1 MLDVYGKAV
10 EFIDGGRSFAMAVIL
25 DTDGSTPQQT
35 GVRALIDAT
44 GETLGTLGGGIVE
57 AEAQRRA
64 VEACQSQRPI
74 VIDIEL
80 KHAYSRDAIAI
91 CGGRMRILIDPKAT
105 RDRESYARAVD
116 ASKRRERG
124 VLITTVRE
132 AEQTLVDVQWLP
144 EDALSEAVAF
154 PGADAIRSCL
164 ARETAQVFA
173 PEQADPEARTTVLVE
188 PVIPNPSLLIA
199 GGGHIGQALARMA
212 VTLGFD
218 VTVIDDRPEF
228 TNLALFPEGVTTR
241 CGDVAREV
249 AAFPVTGDVFIVLVT
264 PGHKQDAEAL
274 EACIHRPAAYIGMI
288 GSKRKVAMIRKD
300 FVESA
305 LATENELDR
314 VFAPIGLDIGAV
326 TVPEIAASIAAELV
340 AVRRKGGAQKP
351 RRDTKPRDIE
361 SP

>member
-1 MLDVYGKAV
+1 VLDVYDKAV

-35 GVRALIDAT
+35 GVRALIEAT

-64 VEACQSQRPI
+64 IEACQSQRPT

-91 CGGRMRILIDPKAT
+91 CGGRMRILIDPTPSRGRQAYH
-105 RDRESYARAVD
+105 RAAEAR
-116 ASKRRERG
+116 KRRERG
-124 VLITTVRE
+124 VVITTLRE
-132 AEQTLVDVQWLP
+132 AGQTLVDVQWLP
-144 EDALSEAVAF
+144 ENALSEVLDF

-164 ARETAQVFA
+164 ARETSQAFA

-188 PVIPNPSLLIA
+188 PVIPNPLLLIA
-199 GGGHIGQALARMA
+199 GGGHIGQALARMG

-228 TNLALFPEGVTTR
+228 ANHALFPEGVTTR

-264 PGHKQDAEAL
+264 RGHKQDAEAL

-288 GSKRKVAMIRKD
+288 GSKRKVAMIRKS

-305 LATENELDR
+305 LAAENELDR